1 MLFFFIITIFRFP
14 IFFFKFIHWSKSKTY
29 KVFGQIAVKRTF
41 NCFTSISN
49 SFIKRY
55 VLVLNSRLDGELFRG
70 NHEQILHASEN
81 VNYSLLF
88 FNSSFIQRKRQGKH
102 KEYCELLVNTNIYS
116 NSKVYLCHTTMHRFS
131 KAIVFALLIGN
142 EYMVWN
148 SNTMCCVAPLDRQ
161 TFVGFF
167 LFFFFLFFSFFFGNI
182 ISCKMPLIK

>member
-55 VLVLNSRLDGELFRG
+55 VLVLTVVWM
-70 NHEQILHASEN
+70 ASFSEVIMN
-81 VNYSLLF
+81 KYYMLVKMSIIHYF
-88 FNSSFIQRKRQGKH
+88 IFNSSFIQRKRQGKH

-116 NSKVYLCHTTMHRFS
+116 NSKVYMCHTTMHRFS

-167 LFFFFLFFSFFFGNI
+167 PFFFFFSLFFLKYYF
-182 ISCKMPLIK
+182 M